1 MRVVVTGAS
10 GFLGSWICRILS
22 ESHQVFA
29 IMREDS
35 DGFRVDDIEKLKTS
49 KICPTSWRGA
59 ISEFEPD
66 VIVAC
71 HWSGVGNQDRNSPNQ
86 FDNLNL
92 MIELASYAIES
103 KLTAFI
109 ALGSQAELG
118 PVPGPILENMSD
130 NPTTVY
136 GEAKVRVRSE
146 LERIFLD
153 SPTRFLWARI
163 FSTYGPLDSDSWL
176 IPSVISKLLKGE
188 KVELTPGTQR
198 WSFLHAIDAAF
209 AIRKVIDEE
218 SISGIVH
225 LGNPTT
231 LEVRDAVNYIANQ
244 LDKISLLE
252 FGAIPFRDDQVVS
265 MMPVCT
271 KLESV
276 GWFPQVHFEEGV
288 SELISWMRGS
298 NTFSWTD
305 NHLNRKSIFIPA
317 RPQIQK

>member
-1 MRVVVTGAS
+1 MRVAVTGAS

-35 DGFRVDDIEKLKTS
+35 DGFRVKDIEKLKTS
-49 KICPTSWRGA
+49 KVCPTSWRGA
-59 ISEFEPD
+59 ISEFKPD

-71 HWSGVGNQDRNSPNQ
+71 HWSGVGNQDRNNPNQ

-92 MIELASYAIES
+92 MIELANYATKS
-103 KLTAFI
+103 KLSAFI

-118 PVPGPILENMSD
+118 PVSGPILENMAD

-136 GEAKVRVRSE
+136 GEAKVSVRSE
-146 LERIFLD
+146 LERIFLN

-176 IPSVISKLLKGE
+176 IPSVISKLLKDE

-209 AIRKVIDEE
+209 AIQKVIDEE

-252 FGAIPFRDDQVVS
+252 FGAIPFRNDQVVS

-276 GWFPQVHFEEGV
+276 SWYPQVNFEEGV

-305 NHLNRKSIFIPA
+305 NHLNRKSISIPA